1 MQTGHYTVIT
11 ILEGFHVPFV
21 HKDLND
27 VLDYNNYDTEIYEYY
42 NIQIG
47 YSKKDEECFTIPK
60 NHKDY
65 GKKIAAYYYWLFPNL
80 MLNYL
85 SMGYIS
91 QSWSA
96 LLEISKT
103 KILFQILCF

>member
-1 MQTGHYTVIT
+1 MPLEKLKLDETLSKDYVINANWALYCDNY
-11 ILEGFHVPFV
+11 LEGFHVPFV

-65 GKKIAAYYYWLFPNL
+65 GKKIAAAIFLP
-80 MLNYL
+80 
-85 SMGYIS
+85 
-91 QSWSA
+91 
-96 LLEISKT
+96 
-103 KILFQILCF
+103 